1 MAGSGIPYVLES
13 ALGSIAEELDCI
25 GPGKPPVWLLGELR
39 IAAAWGSA
47 ECCSARY

>member
-25 GPGKPPVWLLGELR
+25 GPGKPPVWLLGG
-39 IAAAWGSA
+39 AAD
-47 ECCSARY
+47 CCCMGFG